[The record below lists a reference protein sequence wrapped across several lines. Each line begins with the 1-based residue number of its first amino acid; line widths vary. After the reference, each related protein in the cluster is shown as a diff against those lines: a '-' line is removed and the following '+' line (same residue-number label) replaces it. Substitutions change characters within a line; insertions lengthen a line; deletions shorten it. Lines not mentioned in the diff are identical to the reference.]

1 MLHCAAVQAVNLPCK
16 KSCLSNPTRGLCTRR
31 HINVI
36 SKSLSLLREDGT
48 AELQTAILSQI
59 NLYGRNPLIFPFAAF
74 CFTLIDQLN
83 TEKGDRLV
91 KKKMNVAPKMKYL
104 PSNLLCLETK
114 VLRNSWLVSST
125 RFSKS
130 CLLCWPNLSSI
141 SWVQHVVPWGHTR
154 RCSPATQ
161 TENSASVLYLYQTLY
176 IKSVSHVSQVSGTL
190 IPDS

>member
-91 KKKMNVAPKMKYL
+91 KKKWM
-104 PSNLLCLETK
+104 LLQKLNTYHQTFYVWK
-114 VLRNSWLVSST
+114 QRYSAIHDSFHRRDSQSLVY
-125 RFSKS
+125 
-130 CLLCWPNLSSI
+130 
-141 SWVQHVVPWGHTR
+141 
-154 RCSPATQ
+154 
-161 TENSASVLYLYQTLY
+161 SVGQICPPFPGCNT
-176 IKSVSHVSQVSGTL
+176 
-190 IPDS
+190 